1 MDSRDKILN
10 NIRKN
15 QPAFPSVTEASVR
28 GITFQDPYL
37 QFFAVLTT
45 IGGVAVDVSSRSE
58 ITEHITANF
67 PLVKRIV
74 NRVDG
79 LSIAKDITLAEDP
92 HLLEDV
98 DVAIIPGLMGVA
110 ENSAVWIEDQ
120 NIGDRALPFI
130 TQHLMLVIDKKDI
143 VNNMQEAYEKLGAA
157 SYNFGTFIAGP
168 SKTADIEQ
176 SLVLGAHGAKSLTVF
191 VLS

>member
-1 MDSRDKILN
+1 MDSRNKILN

-15 QPAFPSVTEASVR
+15 QPAFPSVTEASVK
-28 GITFQDPYL
+28 GIIYQDPYL

-45 IGGVAVDVSSRSE
+45 IGGVAIVISSRSE
-58 ITEHITANF
+58 ITEHLEANF
-67 PLVKRIV
+67 PSVKRIV
-74 NRVDG
+74 NCVDG
-79 LSIAKDITLAEDP
+79 LSIVKDTTLSKDP
-92 HLLEDV
+92 HLLENV
-98 DVAIIPGLMGVA
+98 DIAIIPGIIAVA

-120 NIGDRALPFI
+120 YMGDRALPFI

-143 VNNMQEAYEKLGAA
+143 VNNMQEAYDKLGPV

-191 VLS
+191 VVS

>member
-10 NIRKN
+10 NISKN

-74 NRVDG
+74 NCVDG

-168 SKTADIEQ
+168 SKTADI
-176 SLVLGAHGAKSLTVF
+176 
-191 VLS
+191 